1 MYKVAREFGRS
12 KRMVNASALFRR
24 TFLFSFA
31 ALAISACSETVAP
44 SPAAPGPTGGSA
56 PANPTA
62 PIIVDATVALL
73 LPYGS
78 ADETDWLLATS
89 LENGARMAAAD
100 LENVNLGVKVYNT
113 SGTAEGAAEAAHMA
127 IAEGADILLG
137 PVRSHETRAVAPV
150 AAEAGIN
157 LISFSNNTGIAGGNV
172 FLLGYTYENAAERL
186 LNYAVLQ
193 GRISVF
199 IVYPETEAGNAGRIA
214 VERALGPSGAVLAGR
229 GSYALTREGIVN
241 AVSGIADSISATQAE
256 IVIFTD
262 DAAGGLPVIAELLPE
277 SGVDPETVKFAGT
290 SRWDLPQSQL
300 RLNGLQG
307 GWFTL
312 PDPDLFSS
320 FRFRYRYAYGE
331 DPHWIASLAY
341 DGVAAIGALR
351 ATSNSDPFHSLRLTS
366 PQGFTGANGVFRFK
380 LDGSIERGLAVAEI
394 RDYQVEIVSEA
405 PRAFEF
411 TGF

>member
-1 MYKVAREFGRS
+1 
-12 KRMVNASALFRR
+12 
-24 TFLFSFA
+24 
-31 ALAISACSETVAP
+31 
-44 SPAAPGPTGGSA
+44 
-56 PANPTA
+56 
-62 PIIVDATVALL
+62 
-73 LPYGS
+73 
-78 ADETDWLLATS
+78 
-89 LENGARMAAAD
+89 MAAED
-100 LENVNLGVKVYNT
+100 LENVNLDVKVYNT
-113 SGTAEGAAEAAHMA
+113 LGTAEGAAEAARMA
-127 IAEGADILLG
+127 VVEGADILLG
-137 PVRSHETRAVAPV
+137 PVRSHETSAAAPI

-186 LNYAVLQ
+186 LDYAVLQ
-193 GRISVF
+193 GRLSVF

-214 VERALGPSGAVLAGR
+214 VERALGPSGAILAGR

-241 AVSGIADSISATQAE
+241 AVSGIADSISSTQAE

-262 DAAGGLPVIAELLPE
+262 DAAGGLPVLAELLPE

-351 ATSNSDPFHSLRLTS
+351 ATNASDPFHSLRLSS

>member
-1 MYKVAREFGRS
+1 
-12 KRMVNASALFRR
+12 MVNASALFRR

-44 SPAAPGPTGGSA
+44 SPAAPGPTGGSS

-241 AVSGIADSISATQAE
+241 AISGIADSISATQAE

-394 RDYQVEIVSEA
+394 GDYQVEIVSEA

>member
-1 MYKVAREFGRS
+1 
-12 KRMVNASALFRR
+12 MVKTGAFFRR

-31 ALAISACSETVAP
+31 ALAIAACSETNAP
-44 SPAAPGPTGGSA
+44 SPAAPGPAGGSA
-56 PANPTA
+56 PADPTA
-62 PIIVDATVALL
+62 PTIVDATVALL

-89 LENGARMAAAD
+89 LENGARMAAED

-113 SGTAEGAAEAAHMA
+113 LGTAEGAAEAAQMA
-127 IAEGADILLG
+127 VVEGADILLG
-137 PVRSHETRAVAPV
+137 PVRSHETRAAAPI

-186 LNYAVLQ
+186 LDYAVLQ
-193 GRISVF
+193 GRLGVF

-214 VERALGPSGAVLAGR
+214 VERALGPSGAILAGR
-229 GSYALTREGIVN
+229 GSYALTREGIVS
-241 AVSGIADSISATQAE
+241 AASGIADSISATQAE

-262 DAAGGLPVIAELLPE
+262 DAAGGLPVLAELLPE

-312 PDPDLFSS
+312 PDPDLFGS
-320 FRFRYRYAYGE
+320 FRFRYRYRYGE
-331 DPHWIASLAY
+331 DPHWISSLAY
-341 DGVAAIGALR
+341 DGIAAIGALR
-351 ATSNSDPFHSLRLTS
+351 ATNNPDPFHSLRLTS

>member
-1 MYKVAREFGRS
+1 MFKA
-12 KRMVNASALFRR
+12 KALFRR

-31 ALAISACSETVAP
+31 ALAISACSETNAP
-44 SPAAPGPTGGSA
+44 SPAPPGPTGGPD
-56 PANPTA
+56 PASPPA
-62 PIIVDATVALL
+62 PIIADAAVALL

-89 LENGARMAAAD
+89 LENGARMASAD
-100 LENVNLGVKVYNT
+100 LENVNLDVKVYNT
-113 SGTAEGAAEAAHMA
+113 LGTAEGAAEAAQLA

-137 PVRSHETRAVAPV
+137 PVRSFEARAVAPI

-193 GRISVF
+193 GRLTVF
-199 IVYPETEAGNAGRIA
+199 IVYPETETGNAGRIA
-214 VERALGPSGAVLAGR
+214 VERALGSSGAILAGR
-229 GSYALTREGIVN
+229 RSYELTREGIVE
-241 AVSGIADSISATQAE
+241 ATSTIANSISATQAE
-256 IVIFTD
+256 LVIFTD
-262 DAAGGLPVIAELLPE
+262 DAAGGLPVVAELLRE

-290 SRWDLPQSQL
+290 SRWDQPQSQL
-300 RLNGLQG
+300 RLKGLQG

-331 DPHWIASLAY
+331 DPHWISSLAY
-341 DGVAAIGALR
+341 DGIAAIGALR
-351 ATSNSDPFHSLRLTS
+351 ATNSTDPFHSLRLAS

-380 LDGSIERGLAVAEI
+380 LDGSVERGLAVAEI

-405 PRAFEF
+405 PRTFEF
-411 TGF
+411 IGF

>member
-1 MYKVAREFGRS
+1 MVKARNLS
-12 KRMVNASALFRR
+12 RR
-24 TFLFSFA
+24 TFLYSVA
-31 ALAISACSETVAP
+31 ALAISACSEATAP
-44 SPAAPGPTGGSA
+44 APAAPGPTAGSDPTQP
-56 PANPTA
+56 PAPTA
-62 PIIVDATVALL
+62 IDATVALL

-78 ADETDWLLATS
+78 TDETDLLLATS
-89 LENGARMAAAD
+89 LENGARMASED
-100 LENVNLGVKVYNT
+100 LANVNLDVKVYNT
-113 SGTAEGAAEAAHMA
+113 SGTAEGAAAATQLA
-127 IAEGADILLG
+127 VSEGADILLG
-137 PVRSHETRAVAPV
+137 PVRSYETRAAAPV
-150 AAEAGIN
+150 AAGAGLN

-172 FLLGYTYENAAERL
+172 FLLGHTYENAAERL
-186 LNYAVLQ
+186 LRYAVSQ

-199 IVYPETEAGNAGRIA
+199 IVYPETDAGNAGRIA
-214 VERALGPSGAVLAGR
+214 VERTLGPSGAILAGR
-229 GSYALTREGIVN
+229 SSYELTREGVVE
-241 AVSGIADSISATQAE
+241 AASTIANSISATQAE

-262 DAAGGLPVIAELLPE
+262 DAAGGLPLLAELLPE
-277 SGVDPETVKFAGT
+277 SGVDLEMVKFAGL

-331 DPHWIASLAY
+331 DPHWISSLAY

-351 ATSNSDPFHSLRLTS
+351 ATGNPNPFHSFRLTS

-380 LDGSIERGLAVAEI
+380 IDGTVERGLAVAEI
-394 RDYQVEIVSEA
+394 RDYQVEIVSET
-405 PRAFEF
+405 PRTFEF

>member
-1 MYKVAREFGRS
+1 
-12 KRMVNASALFRR
+12 MVEAGALFRR
-24 TFLFSFA
+24 TILFSFA

-44 SPAAPGPTGGSA
+44 SPAAPGPTGASG
-56 PANPTA
+56 PANPPAST
-62 PIIVDATVALL
+62 IVDAAVALL

-89 LENGARMAAAD
+89 LENGARMASED

-113 SGTAEGAAEAAHMA
+113 LGTAEGAAQAAQLA

-137 PVRSHETRAVAPV
+137 PVRSYETRAVAPI

-186 LNYAVLQ
+186 LNYAVSQ

-214 VERALGPSGAVLAGR
+214 VEQALGSSGTILAGR
-229 GSYALTREGIVN
+229 GSYEPTPEGAVN
-241 AVSGIADSISATQAE
+241 AASAIANSISATQAE

-262 DAAGGLPVIAELLPE
+262 NAAGGLPVIAELLRE

-341 DGVAAIGALR
+341 DGIAAIGALR
-351 ATSNSDPFHSLRLTS
+351 ATGSPDPFHSLQLTA
-366 PQGFTGANGVFRFK
+366 PRGFTGANGVFRFK
-380 LDGSIERGLAVAEI
+380 LDGSVERGLAVAEVK
-394 RDYQVEIVSEA
+394 DYQVEIVSEA
-405 PRAFEF
+405 PRSFEF
-411 TGF
+411 IGF

>member
-1 MYKVAREFGRS
+1 
-12 KRMVNASALFRR
+12 MVNASALFRR

-241 AVSGIADSISATQAE
+241 AISGIADSISATQAE